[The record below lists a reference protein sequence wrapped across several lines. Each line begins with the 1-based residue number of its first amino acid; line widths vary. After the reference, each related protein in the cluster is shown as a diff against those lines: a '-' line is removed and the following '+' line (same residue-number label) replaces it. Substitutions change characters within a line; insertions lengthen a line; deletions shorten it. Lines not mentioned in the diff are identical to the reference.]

1 MAPQDRPKD
10 RLQIPLMFAFRDAY
24 EKRDA
29 ASMPDV
35 RVDGERV
42 IADRSAMRRGA
53 SESVLRRDLGTD
65 LGSLVDTINLGS
77 AVDLSDL
84 PYVSRSVLNF
94 GLPDLSPVTVG
105 ADDVDVVGSNLKAAL
120 LRHEPRLNRHSLTV
134 QRNGDSSGE
143 EQNQRIRFKVHA
155 ELISRPLDIPVEFV
169 AEVDVGAGK
178 VMLPRLPG
186 AT

>member
-1 MAPQDRPKD
+1 MAPPDRQNE
-10 RLQIPLMFAFRDAY
+10 RLKIPLMFAFRDAY

-29 ASMPDV
+29 KRMEDV

-42 IADRSAMRRGA
+42 ISNRNSMRRGTT
-53 SESVLRRDLGTD
+53 ESVLKQDLGTD

-77 AVDLSDL
+77 AIALDEL
-84 PYVSRSVLNF
+84 PYVSRSVLNY
-94 GLPDLSPVTVG
+94 GLPDLSPITAG
-105 ADDVDVVGSNLKAAL
+105 TDRVDIIGVNLKAAL
-120 LRHEPRLNRHSLTV
+120 LRHEPRLNRRSLSV
-134 QRNGDSSGE
+134 QRNGDDEDSG
-143 EQNQRIRFKVHA
+143 QRVRFKVHA

-178 VMLPRLPG
+178 VFVPRLPG

>member
-1 MAPQDRPKD
+1 MAPPDRQNE
-10 RLQIPLMFAFRDAY
+10 RLKIPLMFAFRDAY

-29 ASMPDV
+29 KRMEDV

-42 IADRSAMRRGA
+42 ISNRNSMRRGTT
-53 SESVLRRDLGTD
+53 ESVLKQDLGTD

-77 AVDLSDL
+77 AIALDEITAGTDRVDIIG
-84 PYVSRSVLNF
+84 V
-94 GLPDLSPVTVG
+94 
-105 ADDVDVVGSNLKAAL
+105 NLKAAL
-120 LRHEPRLNRHSLTV
+120 LRHEPRLNRRSLSV
-134 QRNGDSSGE
+134 QRNGDDEDSG
-143 EQNQRIRFKVHA
+143 QRVRFKVHA

-178 VMLPRLPG
+178 VFVPRLPG

>member
-1 MAPQDRPKD
+1 MAPPDRPKD

-29 ASMPDV
+29 TTAQDV

-42 IADRSAMRRGA
+42 IADRSGMRRGT
-53 SESVLRRDLGTD
+53 SESVLKRDLGTD

-77 AVDLSDL
+77 AVDLSGF
-84 PYVSRSVLNF
+84 PYVARSVLNY
-94 GLPDLSPVTVG
+94 GLPDMSPVTLG
-105 ADDVDVVGSNLKAAL
+105 ADDIDIVGGNLRAAL
-120 LRHEPRLNRHSLTV
+120 LQHEPRLSRQSLRV
-134 QRNGDSSGE
+134 ERNGDGEDSG
-143 EQNQRIRFKVHA
+143 QRIRFKVHA
-155 ELISRPLDIPVEFV
+155 ELISKPLDIPVEFV

-178 VMLPRLPG
+178 VLLPRFPG